1 MSDETARFCSSCGA
15 PLVPGDAFCTGC
27 GARTAPAAHTSAPS
41 QSAVA
46 QSAPV
51 AAAAPAPIPPAPTPA
66 PASGA
71 ERVLAVVGNLTRHSG
86 FMGMKQTT
94 YSLVITGHR
103 LIFAE
108 LTREKI
114 TAMVNQARDSAK
126 AEGKGFFGQWGAQ
139 IGTSFNYH
147 EVYWQMPPDAALA
160 ETPGNFAIAR
170 SEFQKAKFK
179 LGVTDDSHNT
189 PDQLIIKAASGKH
202 EFAVNGSLGA
212 VKDAF
217 RQTGLA

>member
-1 MSDETARFCSSCGA
+1 MSDGVARFCTSCGTPLAPGEAFCTSCGA
-15 PLVPGDAFCTGC
+15 RSDSAAPATPPSVAPS
-27 GARTAPAAHTSAPS
+27 APAA
-41 QSAVA
+41 AV
-46 QSAPV
+46 
-51 AAAAPAPIPPAPTPA
+51 PAPMPPGPA
-66 PASGA
+66 PAAGA
-71 ERVLAVVGNLTRHSG
+71 ERVLAVIGNLTRQSG
-86 FMGMKQTT
+86 FMGMKQST
-94 YSLVITGHR
+94 YSLVITDHR

-114 TAMVNQARDSAK
+114 TAMVSQARDSAK

-160 ETPGNFAIAR
+160 ETPGNFAIPR

-179 LGVTDDSHNT
+179 LGVTDESHNT
-189 PDQLIIKAASGKH
+189 PDRLIIKAASGKY